1 MNTCY
6 GITINQQQQQQ
17 KKPEQTSICF
27 LSVVNTLIPIRIRTG
42 PENINSHEQR
52 FFMGKGMSEYCYTTT

>member
-6 GITINQQQQQQ
+6 GITINQQ
-17 KKPEQTSICF
+17 KKPEQKTICF
-27 LSVVNTLIPIRIRTG
+27 LSMVNTLIPIRIRTG
-42 PENINSHEQR
+42 PGNINSHEQH